1 MKNNIDIDTAFCIVI
16 TFIFTIVSTKVI
28 IDAIID
34 KEDLILIIIS
44 ILAVL
49 LTLYYFISSL
59 IKMIKNLSL
68 LFWQ

>member
-1 MKNNIDIDTAFCIVI
+1 MKNNIDIDIDTAFCIVI

-59 IKMIKNLSL
+59 IKMIKKQNEK
-68 LFWQ
+68 

>member
-1 MKNNIDIDTAFCIVI
+1 MKNNIDIDTVFCIVI

-59 IKMIKNLSL
+59 IKMIKKTK
-68 LFWQ
+68 

>member
-1 MKNNIDIDTAFCIVI
+1 MKNNIDIDTVFCIVI
-16 TFIFTIVSTKVI
+16 TFIFTIVSIKVI

-34 KEDLILIIIS
+34 NEDLILIIIS

-59 IKMIKNLSL
+59 IKTIKKRNEK
-68 LFWQ
+68 

>member
-1 MKNNIDIDTAFCIVI
+1 MKNNIDIDTAFCIVT

-59 IKMIKNLSL
+59 IKMIKKQNEK
-68 LFWQ
+68 

>member
-28 IDAIID
+28 VDAIID

-59 IKMIKNLSL
+59 IKMIKKQNEK
-68 LFWQ
+68 

>member
-59 IKMIKNLSL
+59 IKMIEKQNEK
-68 LFWQ
+68 

>member
-1 MKNNIDIDTAFCIVI
+1 MKNNIDIGTAFCIVI

-59 IKMIKNLSL
+59 IKMIKKQNEK
-68 LFWQ
+68 

>member
-59 IKMIKNLSL
+59 IKMIEK
-68 LFWQ
+68 

>member
-59 IKMIKNLSL
+59 IKMIKKQNEK
-68 LFWQ
+68 

>member
-34 KEDLILIIIS
+34 KEDLILIILS

-49 LTLYYFISSL
+49 LTLNYFISSL
-59 IKMIKNLSL
+59 IKMIKKQNEK
-68 LFWQ
+68 

>member
-1 MKNNIDIDTAFCIVI
+1 MKNNIDTAFCIVI

-59 IKMIKNLSL
+59 IKMIKKRNEK
-68 LFWQ
+68 

>member
-49 LTLYYFISSL
+49 LTLHYFISSL
-59 IKMIKNLSL
+59 IKMIKN
-68 LFWQ
+68 QNEK

>member
-1 MKNNIDIDTAFCIVI
+1 MKNNIDIDTEFCIVI

-59 IKMIKNLSL
+59 IKMIKKQNEK
-68 LFWQ
+68 

>member
-49 LTLYYFISSL
+49 LTLHYFISSL
-59 IKMIKNLSL
+59 I
-68 LFWQ
+68 

>member
-49 LTLYYFISSL
+49 LTIHYFISSL
-59 IKMIKNLSL
+59 IKMIKKQNEK
-68 LFWQ
+68 

>member
-49 LTLYYFISSL
+49 LTLYYFVSSL
-59 IKMIKNLSL
+59 IKMIKKQNEN
-68 LFWQ
+68 

>member
-1 MKNNIDIDTAFCIVI
+1 MKNNIDIDIDTAFCIVI

-49 LTLYYFISSL
+49 LTLHYFISSL
-59 IKMIKNLSL
+59 IKMIKKQNEK
-68 LFWQ
+68 

>member
-49 LTLYYFISSL
+49 LTLHYFISSL
-59 IKMIKNLSL
+59 IKMIKKQNEK
-68 LFWQ
+68 